1 VFEEHGFYAKFWDSE
16 IPSVRPVLPAFV
28 QFNNARHCGH
38 RTATPRKFR
47 RLMNLPLVL
56 MSFCVGVLIGLTSMG
71 GAALMAPFLILIIG
85 VRPVT
90 AVGTDLVYGAITK
103 IVGAWVHL
111 RQGTVDLR
119 VVGKLATGSIPGGLL
134 GSLAVVLL
142 PRFTRHADHYM
153 KKAIGALLVLV
164 AMILLAKL
172 FRQFPEATASA
183 RWTKFLNERGTLIWG
198 AVVGFCVG
206 ATSVGS
212 GSLLAPFLMLLYP
225 SKTSKVVGTDV
236 FHAAILVSV
245 TGIAH
250 ATSGGVEW
258 GLVPVLLAG
267 SIPGVL
273 LGSRIAAW
281 VPARPLRTGLAALL
295 LVTGYSMF

>member
-1 VFEEHGFYAKFWDSE
+1 
-16 IPSVRPVLPAFV
+16 
-28 QFNNARHCGH
+28 
-38 RTATPRKFR
+38 
-47 RLMNLPLVL
+47 MNVPLVV

-71 GAALMAPFLILIIG
+71 GAALMAPFLILVVG

-90 AVGTDLVYGAITK
+90 AVGTDLVYGAVTK
-103 IVGAWVHL
+103 IVGACVHL
-111 RQGTVDLR
+111 KQGTVDLPI
-119 VVGKLATGSIPGGLL
+119 VKKLAIGSVPGGLL
-134 GSLAVVLL
+134 GSLVVILL
-142 PRFTRHADHYM
+142 PRITHDAERDVQR
-153 KKAIGALLVLV
+153 AIGALLVLV
-164 AMILLAKL
+164 AIVLLARMIAFSPK
-172 FRQFPEATASA
+172 ATPSVK
-183 RWTKFLNERGTLIWG
+183 TLKFLQDRGTVIWG

-212 GSLLAPFLMLLYP
+212 GSLLAPFLLMLYP

-236 FHAAILVSV
+236 CHAAVLISV

-258 GLVPVLLAG
+258 SLVPFLLLG

-273 LGSRIAAW
+273 LGSRLSTR

-295 LVTGYSMF
+295 LLTGYRMI